1 MNVYKQIWLEE
12 VGLYA
17 TGVLARSDPH
27 LQNTHVAE
35 QNTLKKMVGSG
46 SLRTSQVIALGAA
59 VAWADGPLP
68 IGDVIAATGLA
79 AFGAYMLLS

>member
-1 MNVYKQIWLEE
+1 MNAYKQIWLEE

-17 TGVLARSDPH
+17 TGAIARSDPL
-27 LQNTHVAE
+27 LQHTDVAE
-35 QNTLKKMVGSG
+35 QNTFKKMVGSG
-46 SLRTSQVIALGAA
+46 SLRTSQVLALSAA